1 MNVTGYDF
9 KLEAIVVGM
18 EEEKEPRWLDSE
30 EQRNWHAFA
39 YALVRLPAALDAQMQ
54 RDADISH
61 FDYMVLSAL
70 SSVPG
75 RTLRMSVLAQYTGGT
90 LSRLSNV
97 VGKLEKRGWV
107 RREPDPSDGRYTLAI
122 LTDQGQ
128 DKVVAS
134 AAAHVEEVRRFV
146 FDPLTRAQ
154 QRQLAVISERILHAI
169 DPDRP

>member
-1 MNVTGYDF
+1 
-9 KLEAIVVGM
+9 M
-18 EEEKEPRWLDSE
+18 EEETQPRWLDPE
-30 EQRNWHAFA
+30 EQRIWHAFA

-61 FDYMVLSAL
+61 FDYLVLSAL
-70 SSVPG
+70 SSMPEH
-75 RTLRMSVLAQYTGGT
+75 TLRMSQLAHYTGGT

-97 VGKLEKRGWV
+97 VAKLEKRGWV

-122 LTDQGQ
+122 LTTEGQ

-134 AAAHVEEVRRFV
+134 APAHVEEVRRFV

-154 QRQLAVISERILHAI
+154 QRQLGATSERILHAI